1 MSERRRTTLRLPV
14 PTGPD
19 RAHFAYAQLRWLYR
33 ATCAAMG
40 DASSG
45 TRQAIQAQASDALL
59 VLLPNEILPSKPQV
73 DCLAM
78 IP

>member
-1 MSERRRTTLRLPV
+1 MSERRRTTVRLPV

-40 DASSG
+40 EASSG
-45 TRQAIQAQASDALL
+45 TRQAVQVQAGDALM
-59 VLLPNEILPSKPQV
+59 VLLPNEFQPFTPRV
-73 DCLAM
+73 ECLAM